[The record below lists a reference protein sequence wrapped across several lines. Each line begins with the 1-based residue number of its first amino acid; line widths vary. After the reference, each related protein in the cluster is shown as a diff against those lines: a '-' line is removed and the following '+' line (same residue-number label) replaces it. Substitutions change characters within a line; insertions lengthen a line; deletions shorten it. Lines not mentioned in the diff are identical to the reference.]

1 MPKRI
6 IGYQISFVAEIC
18 FTAAY
23 TAIGAKMERPRNNLK
38 SKRVER
44 KNGNSKI
51 SLNILIKII
60 KLIFFHLFLKD
71 LKKTKEL
78 M

>member
-1 MPKRI
+1 MLDLYLTLKDRI
-6 IGYQISFVAEIC
+6 KVKEI
-18 FTAAY
+18 
-23 TAIGAKMERPRNNLK
+23 AITLN
-38 SKRVER
+38 ER